1 MRVLTRAGVCI
12 ASAALAIACGQGSA
26 SSGFGERSDGAK
38 ASASESNDKSAP
50 TAAAREADAPRWR
63 EVVLPAGT
71 TLPVALDASVGSD
84 TSRVEDR
91 VTAHLTKPVVEG
103 ITALDEGSSVH
114 GVVTG
119 AERAGKVSGTS
130 RLALRFDSLTPAQTD
145 ERYEIETSTVA
156 RGGPTEKKKDA
167 LKIAAPAAGGAI
179 VGGIVGGKKGAV
191 IGGAA
196 GGGADTAVVMS
207 QQGRPARPR
216 RGPYAAPHGAG
227 HDQGQNLAAS
237 TLAQGTLDVPG

>member
-1 MRVLTRAGVCI
+1 MGVLTRAGVCI
-12 ASAALAIACGQGSA
+12 ASAALAVACGQGSA
-26 SSGFGERSDGAK
+26 SSGFGERSDTAK

-71 TLPVALDASVGSD
+71 TLPVALDTSVGSD

-91 VTAHLTKPVVEG
+91 VTAHLTKPVVVEG
-103 ITALDEGSSVH
+103 VTALAEGSSVH

-156 RGGPTEKKKDA
+156 RSGPTEKKKDA

-196 GGGADTAVVMS
+196 GGGAGTAVVMS
-207 QQGRPARPR
+207 QRGKDVRLGR
-216 RGPYAAPHGAG
+216 GAA
-227 HDQGQNLAAS
+227 L
-237 TLAQGTLDVPG
+237 TLRLTEPVTIRVRI

>member
-1 MRVLTRAGVCI
+1 MRVLTQATIC
-12 ASAALAIACGQGSA
+12 AAAAAFGIACDQGSA
-26 SSGFGERSDGAK
+26 RVG
-38 ASASESNDKSAP
+38 SEARGD
-50 TAAAREADAPRWR
+50 AAATAVAFDSKDTGSKEAALSTKAARDAEADAPRWR

-71 TLPVALDASVGSD
+71 ALPVTLDTSVASD

-91 VTAHLTKPVVEG
+91 VTAHLSKPIVIEG
-103 ITALDEGSSVH
+103 ITALPEGSSVS
-114 GVVTG
+114 GFVTD
-119 AERAGKVSGTS
+119 ATRAGKVQGTS

-156 RGGPTEKKKDA
+156 RQGRSEKKKDA

-196 GGGADTAVVMS
+196 GGGAGTAVVMT
-207 QQGRPARPR
+207 QRGQEVRLGR
-216 RGPYAAPHGAG
+216 GAA
-227 HDQGQNLAAS
+227 L
-237 TLAQGTLDVPG
+237 TLRLTEPVTIRVRI